1 MFAHTI
7 SGRPD
12 SDWETLRSH
21 SEAVAQ
27 RAASFASR
35 FGCAELGLAAG
46 LLHDIGK
53 ASAAAQHYLANPPGD
68 GRKGPDH
75 STAGAREA
83 ACRYPGFLGRMLAY
97 GIAGHH
103 SGLADFAALNRRL
116 TDKTIEP
123 YERWV
128 DEIRDVPAIDALV
141 PTQRRKPNARRGF
154 AESFLTRMLFS
165 SLVDG
170 DYLETERFYRGVPRR
185 PFRTLGELHGR
196 LDAFM
201 ASHRKSD
208 SALNRIRGAVLDHA
222 VAKSA
227 LDPGLF
233 TLTVPTGGG
242 KTLTSLAFA
251 LEHAKRHGLERVIYV
266 IPYTSIIEQTAAV
279 FRRAL
284 ASDEDVLEHHAS
296 FDWEAMRRPEPSDVE
311 GLKGPD
317 RLRQASEN
325 WDAPIVVTTAVQFFE
340 SLFANRPS
348 RCRKLHNIANAVVIL
363 DEAQTVPLRLL
374 RPCMAALDEL
384 AANYRTSI
392 VLCTATQP
400 ALRQMDGFTDV
411 RGSGA
416 PARRKIG
423 FGIGNEREL
432 APDPLALAAALKRVE
447 VSYRPGRTTNA
458 EIVERFAG
466 QPQMLCIVNTRRD
479 ARALFE
485 LVRDHP
491 QAAEGVFH
499 LTTLMC
505 PIHRRK
511 VLAEVRERLAAGL
524 PVRVVSTSLLEAG
537 VDVDF
542 PEVWRAMAGLDSIAQ
557 AAGRCNREGRL
568 SCGQVVVFE
577 PDQVRHPRDLEPA
590 IEATK
595 AVFRA
600 GLDPLSLEG
609 IAAYFK
615 ELYWLRGAESMDAA
629 TLEGRVWPILD
640 AIAEG
645 VNSRHEFTFDF
656 ESIARAFRMIEDE
669 QATVIVPF
677 DVDAERLL
685 KRIGGAPLPLAE
697 ELRRLQQFAVSIP
710 QPNRTRW
717 LESGVLRPVHRRL
730 GDDLLCFE
738 DLAHYR
744 SDTGID
750 LLEPERRVESS
761 NII

>member
-7 SGRPD
+7 PGRPD
-12 SDWETLRSH
+12 TDWETLRSH

-27 RAASFASR
+27 RAASFASG
-35 FGCAELGLAAG
+35 FGCAELGRAAG

-83 ACRYPGFLGRMLAY
+83 TCRYPGFLGRMLAY

-116 TDKTIEP
+116 TDKTIES

-128 DEIRDVPAIDALV
+128 DVIGDVPAIEALV
-141 PTQRRKPNARRGF
+141 PTRSTKPNVRRGF
-154 AESFLTRMLFS
+154 RESFLTRMIFS
-165 SLVDG
+165 SLVDA
-170 DYLETERFYRGVPRR
+170 DYLETERFYRGVQRR
-185 PFRTLGELHGR
+185 PFSTLHELHR
-196 LDAFM
+196 QLDAFM

-222 VAKSA
+222 VGKAA
-227 LDPGLF
+227 LDPGIF

-284 ASDEDVLEHHAS
+284 ATDEAVLEHHAS
-296 FDWEAMRRPEPSDVE
+296 FDWEAMRRPEPSDDE

-363 DEAQTVPLRLL
+363 DEAQTLPLRLL

-384 AANYRTSI
+384 AAYYRTSI

-400 ALRQMDGFTDV
+400 ALRRMDGFTD
-411 RGSGA
+411 A
-416 PARRKIG
+416 PLSRPHAQRKIG
-423 FGIGNEREL
+423 FDIGNDREL
-432 APDPLALAAALKRVE
+432 APDPIALAAALKRVE
-447 VSYRPGRTTNA
+447 ISYRPGRTTDA

-466 QPQMLCIVNTRRD
+466 QLQMLCIVNSRRH

-485 LVRDHP
+485 LVRGHP
-491 QAAEGVFH
+491 QASEGVYH

-505 PIHRRK
+505 PTHRRK
-511 VLAEVRERLAAGL
+511 VLAEVRDRLATGL

-542 PEVWRAMAGLDSIAQ
+542 PEVWRALAGLDSIAQ

-568 SCGQVVVFE
+568 SYGQVVVFE
-577 PDQVRHPRDLEPA
+577 PDQVRPPRDLEPA

-609 IAAYFK
+609 MTAYFK

-645 VNSRHEFTFDF
+645 VTSRHEFTFDF
-656 ESIARAFRMIEDE
+656 ESIARAFRIIEDE

-677 DVDAERLL
+677 DADAERLL
-685 KRIGGAPLPLAE
+685 KRIGGAPFPLAE
-697 ELRRLQQFAVSIP
+697 ELRRLQQYTVAIP
-710 QPNRTRW
+710 PRDRERW
-717 LESGVLRPVHRRL
+717 LASSVLRRVHDRL
-730 GDDLLCFE
+730 GEDLLCFA

-744 SDTGID
+744 SDTGVD
-750 LLEPERRVESS
+750 LWEPERRMASS